1 MILLI
6 DIIEDFELQIEN
18 LNATIEAYRDV
29 LANGVSD
36 KSFSKEIVASRKQLI
51 TDITNSDLE
60 VEVKN
65 LLIDSII
72 G

>member
-1 MILLI
+1 MI
-6 DIIEDFELQIEN
+6 DIIEDFELKIEN
-18 LNATIEAYRDV
+18 LNATIEAYHDV
-29 LANGVSD
+29 LANGISD
-36 KSFSKEIVASRKQLI
+36 KTFSKEIVASRKQLV

>member
-1 MILLI
+1 MLI

>member
-1 MILLI
+1 MI
-6 DIIEDFELQIEN
+6 DIIDDFELQIEN
-18 LNATIEAYRDV
+18 LNATVEAYRDV
-29 LANGVSD
+29 LANGISD
-36 KSFSKEIVASRKQLI
+36 KTFSKELVASRKQLI

>member
-1 MILLI
+1 MI

-29 LANGVSD
+29 LANGVAD
-36 KSFSKEIVASRKQLI
+36 KTFSKELVASRKHLI

>member
-1 MILLI
+1 MI
-6 DIIEDFELQIEN
+6 DIIEAFELKIEN
-18 LNATIEAYRDV
+18 LNATIEAYHDV
-29 LANGVSD
+29 LANGISD
-36 KSFSKEIVASRKQLI
+36 KTFSKEIVASRKQLV

>member
-1 MILLI
+1 MI

-18 LNATIEAYRDV
+18 LNATIEAYHDV
-29 LANGVSD
+29 LANGITD
-36 KSFSKEIVASRKQLI
+36 KPFLKEIVALRKQLI

>member
-1 MILLI
+1 MV

-18 LNATIEAYRDV
+18 LNATIEAYHDV
-29 LANGVSD
+29 LANDISD
-36 KSFSKEIVASRKQLI
+36 KTFSKEMVALRKKLI
-51 TDITNSDLE
+51 TDIINSDLG

-72 G
+72 R

>member
-1 MILLI
+1 MV

-18 LNATIEAYRDV
+18 LNATIEVYHDV
-29 LANGVSD
+29 LANGISD
-36 KSFSKEIVASRKQLI
+36 KTFSKEIVASRKQLI

>member
-1 MILLI
+1 MI

-18 LNATIEAYRDV
+18 LNATIEAYHDV
-29 LANGVSD
+29 LANGITD
-36 KSFSKEIVASRKQLI
+36 KTFSKEMVALRKKLI
-51 TDITNSDLE
+51 TDIINSDLG

-72 G
+72 R

>member
-1 MILLI
+1 MIFLI
-6 DIIEDFELQIEN
+6 DIIDDFELQIEN

-29 LANGVSD
+29 LENGISD
-36 KSFSKEIVASRKQLI
+36 KTFSKELVASRKQLV

>member
-1 MILLI
+1 MI
-6 DIIEDFELQIEN
+6 DIIEDFELKIEN
-18 LNATIEAYRDV
+18 LNATIEAYHDV
-29 LANGVSD
+29 LANGISD
-36 KSFSKEIVASRKQLI
+36 KTFSKEIVASRKQLV
-51 TDITNSDLE
+51 TDITDSDLE

>member
-1 MILLI
+1 MI

-18 LNATIEAYRDV
+18 LNATIEAYHDV
-29 LANGVSD
+29 LANGIAD
-36 KSFSKEIVASRKQLI
+36 KTFSKEVVASRKQLI

>member
-1 MILLI
+1 MI
-6 DIIEDFELQIEN
+6 DIIEDFELKIEN
-18 LNATIEAYRDV
+18 LNATIEAYHDV
-29 LANGVSD
+29 LANGISD
-36 KSFSKEIVASRKQLI
+36 KTFSKEIVASRKQLV
-51 TDITNSDLE
+51 TDITNSDLG

>member
-1 MILLI
+1 LI

-18 LNATIEAYRDV
+18 LNATIDAYRDV
-29 LANGVSD
+29 LANGISD
-36 KSFSKEIVASRKQLI
+36 KTFLKEIVASRKQLI
-51 TDITNSDLE
+51 TDIINSDLE

-72 G
+72 R

>member
-1 MILLI
+1 MI
-6 DIIEDFELQIEN
+6 DIIDDFELQIEN
-18 LNATIEAYRDV
+18 LNATIEAYHDV
-29 LANGVSD
+29 LANGISD
-36 KSFSKEIVASRKQLI
+36 KTFSKGIVASRKQLI
-51 TDITNSDLE
+51 TDIINSDLE